1 MSNIVSFVESISL
14 HLGSG
19 GTCGKTV
26 GDRACLE
33 DGEGFLIWHLVLKVR
48 VLVFNDDLFFLAFR
62 NCVGQSCAEE
72 LNQLVLRSSMGAGF
86 TGIEICAADTTVQES
101 PIAYPTE
108 VGHLKNIAEN
118 ILGFGKKLRLGSME
132 TLVNFKDMAQG
143 LFTRGKTEQALNK
156 KKRLSK
162 KLLSKV
168 QKMVRLAKT
177 NLLTKRGSLAT
188 GARKQL
194 DLYEHMLGQ
203 FKVWMKTGFH
213 PKEKL
218 SACGI
223 QQPELFPRASQGR
236 PWSSASAGS

>member
-1 MSNIVSFVESISL
+1 MAVSASVIVVGVRPLGNILNSPGKSVYGITMVLPCFSHFIFQFFPPGEETPFEMSNIVSFVESISL

-132 TLVNFKDMAQG
+132 TLVNLKDMAQG
-143 LFTRGKTEQALNK
+143 LFTSI
-156 KKRLSK
+156 RLF
-162 KLLSKV
+162 
-168 QKMVRLAKT
+168 T
-177 NLLTKRGSLAT
+177 
-188 GARKQL
+188 
-194 DLYEHMLGQ
+194 
-203 FKVWMKTGFH
+203 
-213 PKEKL
+213 
-218 SACGI
+218 
-223 QQPELFPRASQGR
+223 
-236 PWSSASAGS
+236 